1 MSERRPPTPSQ
12 WAAIEAVDQHVLVA
26 AGAGTGKTTTV
37 VHRILYLLGVEFEG
51 RRCPAPVGLR
61 DIAAITYTNAAA
73 ADLKRKLREA
83 LRSAGLRRLA
93 WEVDTARIGT
103 IHAFCGDLL
112 REFAL
117 RAGRSPAL
125 RVLEEGESLAL
136 VAEAVHEAIIDAIE
150 RDAVPGIAQLFER
163 ADATAVEGWVMQL
176 AADEARLEAIRR
188 QHAAH
193 PAPEQ
198 ALLDLAW
205 LARDAIRDRLEQD
218 GAVDFDRMIA
228 WTRDL
233 LAGDAGIRAAIRRR
247 IRTLIVDEFQDVD
260 PLQREIAYLLG
271 DPESRDPATTRLMLV
286 GDPKQGIY
294 RFRRADVTVWRQVEQ
309 DFTGRGLG
317 RVLAL
322 TDNFRSLPPILGFV
336 EATVGRL
343 LDQPIDGAGLQ
354 PFEVPFLPVEPRRD
368 PLPAGAPP
376 VVELL
381 LAEPPDDEKVK
392 VDPLRVAEAHAIAAR
407 ARALHAAG
415 TPWREMALLLP
426 GWGSLELY
434 ESALLA
440 AGVPTYAL
448 RTEGFFERREVLDL
462 LVALQ
467 VLRDPADDLALA
479 GFLRGPC
486 VGARDET
493 LLALARAGSRSFH
506 AALTEVECAESPLLH
521 RAAAL
526 LAELAPLRDRVPT
539 AELLEL
545 LLDRTGYLVHLL
557 LAGEEGRR
565 AVANVRRLVGM
576 AREHRA
582 GGLGDFLRM
591 VKEVRRRGD
600 RVGEARL
607 FGAQDEV
614 VTITSIHS
622 AKGLEW
628 RVVFWADLGRGP
640 PPEHGVGLLVGR
652 ERVALKDPDRE
663 TKDQE
668 AAYLELLAAEQA
680 EALAERKRLWYVAA
694 TRAKDLLVVS
704 GLRTGEQAKASA
716 AAALLPLLTREGRD
730 ACSFEARGVRYAAT
744 IRGVEPVAE
753 EPAAP
758 VPSTEPEVEIPAPPT
773 PLVVPPGRGRHSA
786 TELMAHARCPRRR
799 WLRYVA
805 GLREP
810 PVDRGGGAFLGAVA
824 RGSLVHD
831 VLEHAREGLEY
842 EAELEA
848 AIGRWDPA
856 APPPDAPEGQGYRAR
871 LRAEIDGILADAG
884 YRALSQAPG
893 ARRELPFLY
902 LLAPGVALEGKMD
915 LVAWREGGYAIL
927 DVKTG
932 GPDEAT
938 ARRKAAWYEPQ
949 RQSYVAALAAITGRP
964 VGQFSFHFTGTNLAI
979 GGPVTPAEVTAAE
992 AAVRAKTEGMRLGE
1006 PALTDHPA
1014 ECDWCGYK
1022 VAGWCPGAE

>member
-1 MSERRPPTPSQ
+1 MSEHRPPTPSQ

-37 VHRILYLLGVEFEG
+37 VNRILYLLGVEFEG

-83 LRSAGLRRLA
+83 LRAVGLRRLA
-93 WEVDTARIGT
+93 WEVDSARIGT
-103 IHAFCGDLL
+103 IHGFCGDLL

-125 RVLEEGESLAL
+125 RVLEEGESMAL

-150 RDAVPGIAQLFER
+150 RDAVPGIARLFER
-163 ADATAVEGWVMQL
+163 ADAATVEGWVMQL

-188 QHAAH
+188 HHAAH
-193 PAPEQ
+193 PAPER

-205 LARDAIRDRLEQD
+205 LARDAIRDRLERD
-218 GAVDFDRMIA
+218 GAVDFDRMIV

-233 LAGDAGIRAAIRRR
+233 LAGDAGVRDAIRRR

-271 DPESRDPATTRLMLV
+271 DPEARDPATTRLMLV

-309 DFTGRGLG
+309 DFSGRGLG

-343 LDQPIDGAGLQ
+343 LDQPIDGAALQ
-354 PFEVPFLPVEPRRD
+354 PYEVPFLPVEPRRD
-368 PLPAGAPP
+368 PLAPGAAP

-392 VDPLRVAEAHAIAAR
+392 ADLFRAAEARTIAAR
-407 ARALHAAG
+407 AVALHAAG

-467 VLRDPADDLALA
+467 VLRDPADDLALT

-486 VGARDET
+486 VGVRDET
-493 LLALARAGSRSFH
+493 LLALACARGRSFH
-506 AALTEVECAESPLLH
+506 AALTEVDCAEAPLL
-521 RAAAL
+521 RWAAAL
-526 LAELAPLRDRVPT
+526 IAELAPLRDRVPT

-557 LAGEEGRR
+557 LAGEPGAR

-576 AREHRA
+576 ARAHRS

-591 VKEVRRRGD
+591 VMEVRRRGD

-628 RVVFWADLGRGP
+628 RVVFWADLGRSP
-640 PPEHGVGLLVGR
+640 APEHGAGLLVGR
-652 ERVALKDPDRE
+652 GRVALKDPDRE
-663 TKDQE
+663 TRDQD

-704 GLRTGEQAKASA
+704 GLRTGEQPKASA
-716 AAALLPLLTREGRD
+716 AAALLPLMDREDRSE
-730 ACSFEARGVRYAAT
+730 ASFEARGVRYAAA
-744 IRGVEPVAE
+744 ILAVEMVEGALE
-753 EPAAP
+753 AP
-758 VPSTEPEVEIPAPPT
+758 VPPLEAAVEIPEPLAP
-773 PLVVPPGRGRHSA
+773 LSVPPGRGRHSA

-810 PVDRGGGAFLGAVA
+810 PIDRGGGEFLGAVA

-871 LRAEIDGILADAG
+871 LRAEIDGVLSDPG
-884 YRALSQAPG
+884 YRALCGAPG
-893 ARRELPFLY
+893 ARRELPFLH
-902 LLAPGVALEGKMD
+902 LMAPGVALEGRMD

-932 GPDEAT
+932 GPDAAT

-949 RQSYVAALAAITGRP
+949 RQAYLAALAAITGRP
-964 VGQFSFHFTGTNLAI
+964 VEQFAFHFTGTNVTV
-979 GGPVTPAEVTAAE
+979 GGPVTPEEIHAATV
-992 AAVRAKTEGMRLGE
+992 AVRDQAEQMRQGD

-1014 ECDWCGYK
+1014 ECAWCGYK
-1022 VAGWCPGAE
+1022 VAGWCPGVG